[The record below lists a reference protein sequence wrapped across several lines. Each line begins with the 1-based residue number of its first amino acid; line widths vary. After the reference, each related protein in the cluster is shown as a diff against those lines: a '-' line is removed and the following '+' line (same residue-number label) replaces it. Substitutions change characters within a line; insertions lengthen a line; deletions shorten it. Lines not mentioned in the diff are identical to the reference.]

1 MQHNKT
7 AVIATAVL
15 FFSIKEMVSCII
27 ASNEKSGDIMEIKD
41 FKIFQSVS
49 QHQSISKAAKS
60 LNYMQSHVTFRI
72 KQLEQELNTQLF
84 LRHNKGTTLTTDG
97 EKFQT
102 YVEKILA
109 TLNEIERDF
118 DKQASSNG
126 KIDIG
131 IVETITKLPM
141 LLSMFRKKSP
151 QISLSLHTD
160 VTANIS
166 KKIVNQNLDC
176 GFVTGF
182 KHHHNINKV
191 ELFKEKLVLISST
204 EMTQLEDI
212 TSAVFLVFKNGC
224 NYRRNLEAWLK
235 SENIKK
241 PLLVEFGT
249 METIIGSV
257 KSGIGISLV
266 PKSSVQNDL
275 ENGSLYSYQ
284 LPDNYSNISTDFI
297 WNKNYHLSP
306 AMTHFIQTIKSVAL
320 EY

>member
-60 LNYMQSHVTFRI
+60 LNYVQSHVTFRI

>member
-1 MQHNKT
+1 M
-7 AVIATAVL
+7 
-15 FFSIKEMVSCII
+15 
-27 ASNEKSGDIMEIKD
+27 
-41 FKIFQSVS
+41 
-49 QHQSISKAAKS
+49 
-60 LNYMQSHVTFRI
+60 
-72 KQLEQELNTQLF
+72 
-84 LRHNKGTTLTTDG
+84 TTDG

>member
-1 MQHNKT
+1 
-7 AVIATAVL
+7 
-15 FFSIKEMVSCII
+15 MVSCII

-60 LNYMQSHVTFRI
+60 LNYVQSHVTFRI

-191 ELFKEKLVLISST
+191 KLFKEKLVLISST

>member
-15 FFSIKEMVSCII
+15 FFNIKEMVSCII

-60 LNYMQSHVTFRI
+60 LNYVQSHVTFRI

>member
-1 MQHNKT
+1 
-7 AVIATAVL
+7 
-15 FFSIKEMVSCII
+15 MVSCII
-27 ASNEKSGDIMEIKD
+27 ASNEKPGDIMEIKD

-60 LNYMQSHVTFRI
+60 LNYVQSHVTFRI

-151 QISLSLHTD
+151 HISLSLHTD

-166 KKIVNQNLDC
+166 KKIVKQNLDC

-306 AMTHFIQTIKSVAL
+306 AMTHFIQTIKSAAL

>member
-15 FFSIKEMVSCII
+15 FFSIKEKVSCII
-27 ASNEKSGDIMEIKD
+27 ASNEKSGDLMEIKD

-60 LNYMQSHVTFRI
+60 LNYVQSHVTFRI

-84 LRHNKGTTLTTDG
+84 LRHNKGTTLTADG

-118 DKQASSNG
+118 DKQEPSNG

-204 EMTQLEDI
+204 EMTQLQDI

>member
-60 LNYMQSHVTFRI
+60 LNYVQSHVTFRI

-131 IVETITKLPM
+131 IVETITKLLM

>member
-7 AVIATAVL
+7 AVIVTAVL

>member
-1 MQHNKT
+1 
-7 AVIATAVL
+7 
-15 FFSIKEMVSCII
+15 MVSCII

-60 LNYMQSHVTFRI
+60 LNYVQSHVTFRI

-118 DKQASSNG
+118 DKQEPSNG

-306 AMTHFIQTIKSVAL
+306 AMTHFIQTIKSAAL

>member
-1 MQHNKT
+1 MRHDKT

-15 FFSIKEMVSCII
+15 FFNIKEMVSCII

-60 LNYMQSHVTFRI
+60 LNYVQSHVTFRI
-72 KQLEQELNTQLF
+72 KQLEQ
-84 LRHNKGTTLTTDG
+84 
-97 EKFQT
+97 
-102 YVEKILA
+102 
-109 TLNEIERDF
+109 ERDF

-151 QISLSLHTD
+151 HISLSLHTD

-212 TSAVFLVFKNGC
+212 TSAVFLMFKNGC

-306 AMTHFIQTIKSVAL
+306 AMTHFIQTIKSTAL

>member
-7 AVIATAVL
+7 AVIVTAVL

-60 LNYMQSHVTFRI
+60 LNYVQSHVTFRI

-166 KKIVNQNLDC
+166 KKVVNQNLDC

>member
-1 MQHNKT
+1 
-7 AVIATAVL
+7 
-15 FFSIKEMVSCII
+15 MVSYII
-27 ASNEKSGDIMEIKD
+27 TSNEKSGDIMEIKD

-60 LNYMQSHVTFRI
+60 LNYVQSHVTFRI

-118 DKQASSNG
+118 DKQEPSNG

-306 AMTHFIQTIKSVAL
+306 AMTHFIQTIKSAAL

>member
-15 FFSIKEMVSCII
+15 FFNIKEMVSCII

-60 LNYMQSHVTFRI
+60 LNYVQSHVTFRI

-306 AMTHFIQTIKSVAL
+306 AMTHFIQTIKSAAL

>member
-27 ASNEKSGDIMEIKD
+27 AANEKSGDIMEIKD

-60 LNYMQSHVTFRI
+60 LNYVQSHVTFRI

>member
-1 MQHNKT
+1 
-7 AVIATAVL
+7 
-15 FFSIKEMVSCII
+15 
-27 ASNEKSGDIMEIKD
+27 MEIKD

-60 LNYMQSHVTFRI
+60 LNYVQSHVTFRI

-84 LRHNKGTTLTTDG
+84 LRHNKGTTLTKDG
-97 EKFQT
+97 EKFQI

-109 TLNEIERDF
+109 TLNEIEHDF
-118 DKQASSNG
+118 DKQETSSG

-141 LLSMFRKKSP
+141 LLSMFRKNSP
-151 QISLSLHTD
+151 HVSLSLHTD

-182 KHHHNINKV
+182 KHHHHINKV
-191 ELFKEKLVLISST
+191 ELFKEKLVLISGT

-235 SENIKK
+235 SENTKK
-241 PLLVEFGT
+241 PTLIEFGT

-257 KSGIGISLV
+257 KSGIGISLI

-275 ENGSLYSYQ
+275 ENGSLYSYE
-284 LPDNYSNISTDFI
+284 LPDKYSNISTDFI
-297 WNKNYHLSP
+297 WNRNYHLSL
-306 AMTHFIQTIKSVAL
+306 AMTHFIQTIKSFA
-320 EY
+320 YQY